1 MKRGFTL
8 IELLVVIAII
18 AILAAM
24 LLPALSQARE
34 QARRASCMSN
44 LKQVGLGV
52 AMYSLEYDEE
62 YPRGNVADPTTVDD
76 LQVLVANGKY
86 CTGAV
91 LACPSATDTRD
102 TDNADLSEANVSYAM
117 AEALNAIYA
126 TTDTDTA
133 LLVDQSSNN
142 AGKDDMWIDDLSG
155 AGQARNHSTEGV
167 NALFLDGHVDWL
179 KSVVTTVVATDLPN
193 NPSAGFVQGDIG
205 ALRNPAEN

>member
-62 YPRGNVADPTTVDD
+62 YPVAVTPTTVAD

-102 TDNADLSEANVSYAM
+102 TDNVGLNAGNVSYAM
-117 AEALNAIYA
+117 AYALNAIYA

-133 LLVDQSSNN
+133 LLVDQSAVAAKTDSW
-142 AGKDDMWIDDLSG
+142 DPDLS
-155 AGQARNHSTEGV
+155 ASAVRNHSTEGV
-167 NALFLDGHVDWL
+167 NALFLDGHVDWC
-179 KSVVTTVVATDLPN
+179 KSVGTTVVTTDVPNGYDAAT
-193 NPSAGFVQGDIG
+193 ATIG
-205 ALRNPAEN
+205 NLRNADR